1 MNINFSS
8 AKEIFATSDFSRI
21 ISLIIFAVFIKI
33 LVISGSNVIN
43 PDGVRYANSAY
54 NLMNGDYT
62 TAFLHE
68 KMLVYS
74 LVLGFFH
81 LLTDDWMLAGQLL
94 SATFLILTIFPLY
107 HLTKCVFQANA
118 AFWAVLMFILLP
130 SGNVLTASVVK
141 DAPFLFFLLSALY
154 FGYKSLA
161 ENRPLYCLLTFC
173 CGFLAT
179 MFRFEAVIFLALYF
193 VRLLF
198 LVSYRPSAERWVLI
212 RSMVIYLSI
221 PMVCLLGVS
230 GLLLFGV
237 FDVAAFEQVWQ
248 RFHSHYFQ
256 TNLTGNYYA
265 IYDHL
270 KSVERNF
277 PGGQWTN
284 DFFEI
289 ARYNLPL
296 IYLMGMLQ
304 KLVDVLFPVYVIPLY
319 FGIKAA
325 RLSQGNKSL
334 LVWTIFAY
342 LGTAYFFIVTRNFL
356 SGRYLLIVALM
367 LLPFVGHGLERLRE
381 SLATTRFPKT
391 VAVVAVTLFILAPLY
406 ETFADTRKEKIEI
419 RLAGE
424 WLRDNRDVLRQRI
437 ITNDERIP
445 FYAGLMRGG
454 YEVIPYEQSMN
465 YADTALARQ
474 CSLMVLE
481 LSLREEGKLS
491 DFVNFQRVR
500 EFRGD
505 RKVVLIY
512 ETNQ

>member
-1 MNINFSS
+1 M
-8 AKEIFATSDFSRI
+8 
-21 ISLIIFAVFIKI
+21 
-33 LVISGSNVIN
+33 IN

-54 NLMNGDYT
+54 HLMKGDYT
-62 TAFLHE
+62 TAFSHE

-74 LVLGFFH
+74 MLLGFFH
-81 LLTDDWMLAGQLL
+81 LLTDDWRLAGQLI
-94 SATFLILTIFPLY
+94 SVAFLILIIFPLY
-107 HLTKCVFQANA
+107 KLTKCVFEANA
-118 AFWAVLMFILLP
+118 AFWAVLMLILLP
-130 SGNVLTASVVK
+130 SGNELAANVVK
-141 DAPFLFFLLSALY
+141 DAPFLFFVISALY
-154 FGYKSLA
+154 FGYSSLA
-161 ENRPLYCLLTFC
+161 ENRPSYCLLTFC
-173 CGFLAT
+173 CGAFAA
-179 MFRFEAVIFLALYF
+179 MFRFEAI
-193 VRLLF
+193 LF
-198 LVSYRPSAERWVLI
+198 LTVFFVWLSLRFQCSLPEERWVLF
-212 RSMVIYLSI
+212 RSMAFYLSI
-221 PMVCLLGVS
+221 PMICLFGVS
-230 GLLLFGV
+230 VLLLSGV
-237 FDVAAFEQVWQ
+237 FDVAVFEQVWQ
-248 RFHSHYFQ
+248 RFNSHYFQ
-256 TNLTGNYYA
+256 TDLLGNYHA

-270 KSVERNF
+270 KFVEKSF

-289 ARYNLPL
+289 ARYSIPL
-296 IYLMGMLQ
+296 IYLVGMLQ
-304 KLVDVLFPVYVIPLY
+304 NLAVILFPVYVIPFY

-325 RLSQGNKSL
+325 RLSQGNMSL
-334 LVWTIFAY
+334 LVWTIIAY
-342 LGTAYFFIVTRNFL
+342 LGMAYFFIVTRNFL
-356 SGRYLLIVALM
+356 AGRYLMIVALM
-367 LLPFVGHGLERLRE
+367 LLPFVGHGLERLRM

-391 VAVVAVTLFILAPLY
+391 VAVVAITLFILAPLY

-437 ITNDERIP
+437 ITNEERIP

-454 YEVIPYEQSMN
+454 YEVIPYEESMN

-491 DFVNFQRVR
+491 NFENFHRVK